1 MKKSKIERIK
11 LHEEHIKKLIKKIE
25 YHKKQIE
32 KLKTEPSNYQ
42 LLLKNEKWKEKRKE
56 ILNEQGEKCSEC
68 GCRTNLQI
76 HHIYYQENKLPW
88 EYPNNAFMVLCKNC
102 HQKKHGL

>member
-32 KLKTEPSNYQ
+32 KLKTEPSNY
-42 LLLKNEKWKEKRKE
+42 
-56 ILNEQGEKCSEC
+56 
-68 GCRTNLQI
+68 
-76 HHIYYQENKLPW
+76 
-88 EYPNNAFMVLCKNC
+88 
-102 HQKKHGL
+102 